1 MIKEDTNMIEILIT
15 VLIAIF
21 AVAIILE
28 AVKNKLNP
36 VPLMNNDDKR
46 FIFINNVKTRK
57 MYEGNKR

>member
-1 MIKEDTNMIEILIT
+1 MIEILIT

>member
-1 MIKEDTNMIEILIT
+1 MKILIT

-36 VPLMNNDDKR
+36 VPLMSDNRDKS
-46 FIFINNVKTRK
+46 FTLIKNIKTRK
-57 MYEGNKR
+57 MYNATKL